1 MMVRASIVALS
12 VLVASSCSTLMFWES
27 SDEKEVVAA
36 PEAVPTEVTA
46 KPEAAPQPTQNSSAI
61 SELELKDAQ
70 VWRRVD
76 ELEEE
81 VMTLKQKLKV
91 IEQGLVLGLMPEEL
105 KDPVEQKSK
114 PNVAHAET
122 PKDVKLVAEEKVAEE
137 PAADNELYQKRLNQA
152 QELYQQGNYGKA
164 VVEFTSIGK
173 EFPTSDGGHLYW
185 IGRSWG
191 SLKEYQTARQ
201 FFLDFL
207 KSYPNSSLAARGK
220 LDLARVEMALG
231 LRETALQR
239 LRRIVQDHPYADA
252 AELARM
258 ELKGMGQNL

>member
-1 MMVRASIVALS
+1 MVVCRSIFPLL
-12 VLVASSCSTLMFWES
+12 VLLASSCSTLMFWES
-27 SDEKEVVAA
+27 PEEETENA
-36 PEAVPTEVTA
+36 PAPSAPSEVTVA
-46 KPEAAPQPTQNSSAI
+46 PEAAPQSSVNANSAI

-105 KDPVEQKSK
+105 KDPVEKAR
-114 PNVAHAET
+114 PN
-122 PKDVKLVAEEKVAEE
+122 VAEE
-137 PAADNELYQKRLNQA
+137 PKVAKVVAIEKEDNEDAVDNELYEKRLSQA
-152 QELYQQGNYGKA
+152 QELFQQGNYGKA

-173 EFPTSDGGHLYW
+173 EFPTADGGHLYW

-207 KSYPNSSLAARGK
+207 KTYPNSSLAARGK
-220 LDLARVEMALG
+220 LDLARVELTLG